1 VALSRMNRTVVIVL
15 AAVALF
21 VVAVLLAVLLVPGLS
36 WAGVLTWMTTGSSPC
51 G

>member
-1 VALSRMNRTVVIVL
+1 MNRSAVIVL

-21 VVAVLLAVLLVPGLS
+21 VVAVILVPGLS